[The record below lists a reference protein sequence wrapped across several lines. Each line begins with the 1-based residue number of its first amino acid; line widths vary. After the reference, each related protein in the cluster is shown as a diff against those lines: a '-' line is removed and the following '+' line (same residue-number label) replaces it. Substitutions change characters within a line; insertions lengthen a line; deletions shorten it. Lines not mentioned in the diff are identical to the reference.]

1 MTEEFLHYLWKFN
14 LIDKDLKIQSGEELI
29 IVNQGEHNTDSGPD
43 FFNAKVRIG
52 ETLWAGNV
60 EIHINSSDWIK
71 HNHTYD
77 KAYDNIILHV
87 VFNHDI
93 DLYRI
98 NNEMIPVL
106 ELKDKF
112 NKKLLEKYKEFLF
125 SKTWIPCQNQ
135 INSVDDFTISNWLE
149 RIMIERLE
157 RKSQLIINTLEQC
170 NNNWEQTFYQS
181 LARNFGFNTNSEAF
195 ELLAKSLPIQIIAK
209 HKSSLFQIEAL
220 LFGQAGFL
228 EEIFKDE
235 YAQKLKTE
243 YNFLRKKYLLKAIDG
258 HLWKFLRLRPSNF
271 PTIRIAQFADLLF
284 KSSALFSKVI
294 DSRSLVE
301 LRKLFNLQTT
311 VYWDDHYTLDK
322 ISTKRIK
329 KFGEN
334 AVNLILINTVIPF
347 LFVYGRY
354 KNRDSFIERLMNF
367 LNEIPNENNS
377 IVKKWNSIGLETS
390 SALESQALLEL
401 KNNYCN
407 RKKCLDCSIG
417 NKILRTA

>member
-1 MTEEFLHYLWKFN
+1 MTEEFLHYLWKYN
-14 LIDKDLKIQSGEELI
+14 LIDKNLKLQSGEDVI

-60 EIHINSSDWIK
+60 EIHINSSDWIR
-71 HNHTYD
+71 HNHSND

-87 VFNHDI
+87 VFNHDL

-98 NNEMIPVL
+98 NNELIPVV

-112 NKKLLEKYKEFLF
+112 NKKLLEKYKEFIF
-125 SKTWIPCQNQ
+125 SKTWIPCVNQ
-135 INSVDDFTISNWLE
+135 ISSVDTFTISNWLE

-157 RKSQLIINTLEQC
+157 RKSQMISDTLGLC

-209 HKSSLFQIEAL
+209 HKSNIFQIEAL
-220 LFGQAGFL
+220 LFGQAGLL
-228 EEIFKDE
+228 EKKFKDE

-243 YNFLRKKYLLKAIDG
+243 YNFLKKKYLLNPIDG

-271 PTIRIAQFADLLF
+271 PTIRIAQFADLLY

-294 DSRSLVE
+294 ESRSLLE
-301 LRKLFNLQTT
+301 LRELFNLQTT
-311 VYWDDHYTLDK
+311 VYWEDHYNFDK
-322 ISTKRIK
+322 TSTKRIK
-329 KFGEN
+329 KFGDN

-354 KNRDSFIERLMNF
+354 KHNDSYSERLMNF
-367 LNEIPNENNS
+367 LNEIPNETNA
-377 IVKKWNSIGLETS
+377 IIKKWNSIGLKTA

-407 RKKCLDCSIG
+407 RKRCLECSIG